1 MNSPLESLD
10 IPAWVA
16 KATAD
21 KKNFREAVH
30 IILTAIGQS
39 TALRTKMIMKGGMLM
54 ALRYE
59 SSRFTKDADFSTRD
73 LYIQGN
79 ETELIAELDAQL
91 ALATAELPYDT
102 SCRIQRSE
110 LKPSGADKTFPTL
123 ALNIGYAPK
132 SNARAI
138 SRLLAKQSPAIVEI
152 DYSYNESVLDVE
164 VLRLIDG
171 GELQAYSLINL
182 MAEKYRSLLQ
192 QTVRNRNRRQD
203 VYDLALLLNHV
214 DRWTEAECAVLKSL
228 IVATAESKGI
238 QAQADSMSDPRIM
251 EMAAKGYEDMV
262 AEVDG
267 TLPEFNELYQKVVR
281 FYESLPWSPSKSVP
295 LS

>member
-16 KATAD
+16 KAAAD

-30 IILTAIGQS
+30 VILTAIGQS

-59 SSRFTKDADFSTRD
+59 SSRFTKDADFSTRE
-73 LYIQGN
+73 LYVQGN

-110 LKPSGADKTFPTL
+110 LKPAGADKTFPTL

-132 SNARAI
+132 SNPRAM
-138 SRLLAKQSPAIVEI
+138 SRLLAKQSPTVVEI
-152 DYSYNESVLDVE
+152 DYSYNESILDTEALKLV
-164 VLRLIDG
+164 DG
-171 GELQAYSLINL
+171 AELQAYSLINL

-192 QTVRNRNRRQD
+192 QTIRNRNRRQD
-203 VYDLALLLNHV
+203 IYDLALLLNHV
-214 DRWTEAECAVLKSL
+214 DHWTQHERAMIKSL
-228 IVATAESKGI
+228 IVASAEPKGI
-238 QAQADSMSDPRIM
+238 QAQANSMSDPKIM
-251 EMAAKGYEDMV
+251 EMAAKGYEDMA

-267 TLPEFNELYQKVVR
+267 PLPAFDDIYQQVLK
-281 FYESLPWSPSKSVP
+281 FYESLPWSRA
-295 LS
+295 

>member
-203 VYDLALLLNHV
+203 VYDLALLLKHV
-214 DRWTEAECAVLKSL
+214 DRWTEAECAMLKSL

-238 QAQADSMSDPRIM
+238 QAQADSISDPRIM

-267 TLPEFNELYQKVVR
+267 PLPEFNELYQKVVK
-281 FYESLPWSPSKSVP
+281 FYESLPWSRSKSVP

>member
-1 MNSPLESLD
+1 MNSSLQSLD
-10 IPAWVA
+10 VSAWVA
-16 KATAD
+16 KASAD

-59 SSRFTKDADFSTRD
+59 SSRFTKDADFSTQE

-79 ETELIAELDAQL
+79 EAELIAELDAQL
-91 ALATAELPYDT
+91 ALASVELPYDT
-102 SCRIQRSE
+102 SCQIQRSE
-110 LKPSGADKTFPTL
+110 LKPAGTDKTFPTL

-132 SNARAI
+132 SNSRALN
-138 SRLLAKQSPAIVEI
+138 RLLAKQSPTIVQI

-164 VLRLIDG
+164 VLQLIDG
-171 GELQAYSLINL
+171 SELQAYSLVNL

-192 QTVRNRNRRQD
+192 QTIRHRNRRQD
-203 VYDLALLLNHV
+203 IYDLALLLNHV
-214 DRWTEAECAVLKSL
+214 KDWTEAERAMLKSL
-228 IVATAESKGI
+228 IVASAGSRGI
-238 QAQADSMSDPRIM
+238 QARANSMSDPRIM
-251 EMAAKGYEDMV
+251 EMAAKGYEELA

-267 TLPEFNELYQKVVR
+267 SLPAFSDLYQQILK
-281 FYESLPWSPSKSVP
+281 FYEDLPW
-295 LS
+295 LNI

>member
-16 KATAD
+16 KAAAD

-59 SSRFTKDADFSTRD
+59 SSRFTKDADFSTRE
-73 LYIQGN
+73 LYVQGN
-79 ETELIAELDAQL
+79 ETELIAELDAQI

-110 LKPSGADKTFPTL
+110 LKPVGADKTFPTL

-132 SNARAI
+132 SNARAM
-138 SRLLAKQSPAIVEI
+138 SRLLAKQSPTIVQI

-164 VLRLIDG
+164 VLQLVDG
-171 GELQAYSLINL
+171 AELRAYSLVNL

-192 QTVRNRNRRQD
+192 QTIRNRNRRQD
-203 VYDLALLLNHV
+203 IYDLALLLNHV
-214 DRWTEAECAVLKSL
+214 DHWTQSERTMLKSL
-228 IVATAESKGI
+228 IVASAEPKGI
-238 QAQADSMSDPRIM
+238 QAQANSMSDPKIM
-251 EMAAKGYEDMV
+251 EMAAKGYEDMA

-267 TLPEFNELYQKVVR
+267 PLPAFDDIYQQVLK
-281 FYESLPWSPSKSVP
+281 FYESLPWSRA
-295 LS
+295 

>member
-16 KATAD
+16 KASAD

-59 SSRFTKDADFSTRD
+59 SSRFTKDADFSTRE

-79 ETELIAELDAQL
+79 EIELIAELDAQL

-102 SCRIQRSE
+102 ICRIQRSE
-110 LKPSGADKTFPTL
+110 LKPAGTDKIFPTL

-132 SNARAI
+132 SNNRAI
-138 SRLLAKQSPAIVEI
+138 SRLLAKQSPTIVEI

-164 VLRLIDG
+164 VLQLVDG
-171 GELQAYSLINL
+171 AELQAYSLVNL

-192 QTVRNRNRRQD
+192 QAVRNRNRRQD
-203 VYDLALLLNHV
+203 IYDLALLLNHV
-214 DRWTEAECAVLKSL
+214 SHWTQAECAMLKSL
-228 IVATAESKGI
+228 IVASAKSKGI
-238 QAQADSMSDPRIM
+238 EAQADSMSDPRIM
-251 EMAAKGYEDMV
+251 EMAAKGYEEMA

-267 TLPEFNELYQKVVR
+267 PLPAFEKIYQAVLR
-281 FYESLPWSPSKSVP
+281 FYENLPWTSN
-295 LS
+295 